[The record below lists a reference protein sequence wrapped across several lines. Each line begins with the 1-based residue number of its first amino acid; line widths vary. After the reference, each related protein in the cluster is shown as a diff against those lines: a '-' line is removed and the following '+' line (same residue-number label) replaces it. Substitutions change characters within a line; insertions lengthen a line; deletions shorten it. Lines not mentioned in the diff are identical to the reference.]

1 MPIRSRA
8 HANRGRHGGSA
19 GKRRVRAT
27 RRDDGSGDEA
37 VVQPYRSM
45 EGMDTYIVANDG
57 IVILRALLPLGR

>member
-1 MPIRSRA
+1 M
-8 HANRGRHGGSA
+8 
-19 GKRRVRAT
+19 
-27 RRDDGSGDEA
+27 RRDDGTGDEA